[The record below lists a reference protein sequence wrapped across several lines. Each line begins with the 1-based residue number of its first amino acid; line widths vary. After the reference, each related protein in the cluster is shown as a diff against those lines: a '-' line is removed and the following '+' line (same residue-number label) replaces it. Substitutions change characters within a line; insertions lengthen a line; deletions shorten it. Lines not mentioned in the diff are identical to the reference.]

1 MTSPVASSSIA
12 AAMTTATTT
21 ATTPDSHNSDGGVR
35 SLVEEVDALLKIKS
49 SNDRDTPNAHLS
61 ESKF

>member
-12 AAMTTATTT
+12 AAMTTT

-49 SNDRDTPNAHLS
+49 SNDRDTSNAHLS

>member
-12 AAMTTATTT
+12 AAMTTTTT
-21 ATTPDSHNSDGGVR
+21 ATTSDSHNSDGGVR

-49 SNDRDTPNAHLS
+49 LNDKDTSIAHLS